1 MALRRELPTALERYE
16 LKYLIPRAY
25 VEPISRFVECYC
37 DLDYHS
43 ARSEDHFYAVNTLYF
58 DTPGCEFLKQR
69 LWGRASRFNM
79 RVRTYGDGTQAPYY
93 MEIKHKNSIGVKKYR
108 AIASADEWPR
118 ILDDPGFRVDP
129 EQSEA
134 ERSGKERF
142 LRLATSYA
150 IEPKILTCYRRRAY
164 FSTVDDYARVTMDI
178 ELRYRFEDRLCLVPD
193 ARMCNYDN
201 ENIFVSNHR
210 SDTASVVLEL
220 KCVMGRVPT
229 WMLDLICRF
238 QLKQQGFSKY
248 MQSMLTAHSDDADNF
263 MPGDRQSVVLGAY
276 PEQAH

>member
-1 MALRRELPTALERYE
+1 MAIRRELPAALERYE
-16 LKYLIPRAY
+16 LKYLIPRSY
-25 VEPISRFVECYC
+25 VEPISRFVEAYC

-43 ARSEDHFYAVNTLYF
+43 ARSDDGFYPVNTLYF

-69 LWGRASRFNM
+69 MWGRASRFNM
-79 RVRTYGDGTQAPYY
+79 RVRAYGDGTHGPYY
-93 MEIKHKNSIGVKKYR
+93 MEIKHKRSVGMKKYR
-108 AIASADEWPR
+108 ATATADEWPR
-118 ILDDPGFRVDP
+118 ILSDPGFRVDP
-129 EQSEA
+129 EQSDA
-134 ERSGKERF
+134 ERSSKERF

-178 ELRYRFEDRLCLVPD
+178 ELRYRNEDRLCLVPD
-193 ARMCNYDN
+193 GRMCNYDH
-201 ENIFVSNHR
+201 ENIFVANHQG
-210 SDTASVVLEL
+210 DTACVVLEL

-248 MQSMLTAHSDDADNF
+248 MNSMLTAHHDNGVDF
-263 MPGDRQSVVLGAY
+263 MSRDRQPAALAY
-276 PEQAH
+276 AS